1 MDVSNRNATIRF
13 DTDQQRSCGRTP
25 KEVVRG
31 FLLLSS
37 CRTLVRMPSAHT
49 RPAVDAFTAISRF
62 ADALEAR
69 GYMYATRRLRAH
81 FLNEYLEHALGEEKA
96 TALPVDELMDLTRAD
111 AWLSAAASG
120 KTRRRNTLT
129 GPDAVA
135 ASNTQRARIQT
146 WNSFAEHLG
155 LPLRLEMPPAAHG
168 DWLEPEESHKLLR
181 TLAVKRPVGS
191 NAATA
196 IRTAAVAS
204 LVAATGR
211 SVPDLHRLDVAD
223 VDLEHRPF
231 PQISLG
237 NGPHPLDKDTADI
250 LRRWLDVR
258 AGITRQLEGTDPGYL
273 WIPTKPGRPRGG
285 DNPPKPGLTRAAVR
299 TLHAAH
305 RNLVLQV
312 FGAPLR
318 PGALLLSRL

>member
-1 MDVSNRNATIRF
+1 
-13 DTDQQRSCGRTP
+13 
-25 KEVVRG
+25 
-31 FLLLSS
+31 
-37 CRTLVRMPSAHT
+37 MPPTRT
-49 RPAVDAFTAISRF
+49 RPADASTAISHF
-62 ADALEAR
+62 LDALETR
-69 GYMYATRRLRAH
+69 GYVYETRRLRAH
-81 FLNEYLEHALGEEKA
+81 FLNEYLEHALREQQT
-96 TALPVDELMDLTRAD
+96 TALPVDELMDLTHAG
-111 AWLSAAASG
+111 AWLAAAAAG
-120 KTRRRNTLT
+120 RTRSRNTLT
-129 GPDAVA
+129 GPDTVA
-135 ASNTQRARIQT
+135 AGNTQRTRIQT

-168 DWLEPEESHKLLR
+168 DWLEPEESHRLLR

-196 IRTAAVAS
+196 IRTAAVAA

-223 VDLEHRPF
+223 LDLAHRPV
-231 PQISLG
+231 PRIVLDT
-237 NGPHPLDKDTADI
+237 GPHPLDKDTADI

-258 AGITRQLEGTDPGYL
+258 AGITRQLEGSDPGYL

-285 DNPPKPGLTRAAVR
+285 EEPPKPGLTRAAVR
-299 TLHAAH
+299 TLHSAH

-318 PGALLLSRL
+318 PGALLLSRA

>member
-1 MDVSNRNATIRF
+1 
-13 DTDQQRSCGRTP
+13 
-25 KEVVRG
+25 
-31 FLLLSS
+31 
-37 CRTLVRMPSAHT
+37 MPPTRT
-49 RPAVDAFTAISRF
+49 RPADASTAIGHF
-62 ADALEAR
+62 LDVLEAR
-69 GYMYATRRLRAH
+69 GYMHGTRRLRAH
-81 FLNEYLEHALGEEKA
+81 FLNEYLEHALSEEQS
-96 TALPVDELMDLTRAD
+96 TTLPVDELMDPARAD
-111 AWLSAAASG
+111 AWLAAAAAG
-120 KTRRRNTLT
+120 GTRSRNTLT

-135 ASNTQRARIQT
+135 ASNTQRVRIQT

-155 LPLRLEMPPAAHG
+155 LPLRLETPPAAHG
-168 DWLEPEESHKLLR
+168 DWLEPEESHRLLR

-196 IRTAAVAS
+196 IRTAAVAA

-211 SVPDLHRLDVAD
+211 SVPGLHRLDVAD

-231 PQISLG
+231 PQIGLDT
-237 NGPHPLDKDTADI
+237 GPHPLDKDTADI

-285 DNPPKPGLTRAAVR
+285 EEPPKPGLTRAAVR
-299 TLHAAH
+299 TLHSAH

-318 PGALLLSRL
+318 PGALLLSRP

>member
-1 MDVSNRNATIRF
+1 
-13 DTDQQRSCGRTP
+13 
-25 KEVVRG
+25 
-31 FLLLSS
+31 
-37 CRTLVRMPSAHT
+37 MPTTHT
-49 RPAVDAFTAISRF
+49 RTADASVAISRF
-62 ADALEAR
+62 LEALEAR
-69 GYMYATRRLRAH
+69 GYAYETRRLRAH
-81 FLNEYLEHALGEEKA
+81 FLNEYLEHALGEQQ
-96 TALPVDELMDLTRAD
+96 TTTLPIDELMDLTRAV
-111 AWLSAAASG
+111 AWLAAAATG
-120 KTRRRNTLT
+120 QTRSRNTLT
-129 GPDAVA
+129 GPA
-135 ASNTQRARIQT
+135 AAAAGNTQRTRIQT

-196 IRTAAVAS
+196 IRTAAVAA

-223 VDLEHRPF
+223 VALAHRPL
-231 PQISLG
+231 PRVSLDT
-237 NGPHPLDKDTADI
+237 GPHSLDKDTADI

-258 AGITRQLEGTDPGYL
+258 AGITRQLEGSDPGYL
-273 WIPTKPGRPRGG
+273 WIPTKPGRPRNGEE
-285 DNPPKPGLTRAAVR
+285 PPKPGLTRAAVR
-299 TLHAAH
+299 TLHSAH

-318 PGALLLSRL
+318 PGALLLPRP